1 MAKDEVLV
9 KLQGKHGE
17 IDPLAVA
24 DAITALDKIMRNID
38 GEGEPELTLSN
49 LKIGSAQYGVK
60 TDSRRVERLSTGI
73 QSLTYSAMMP
83 DGWNSASMAGLVEL
97 EKVNQ
102 RRGVTAI
109 QVDIDGAVC
118 AIDEVIADNASLGLQ
133 YFSVS
138 LGSIRGQL
146 FRYANDVSRRSAGL
160 RDRNTG
166 KAVDLKFPERL
177 AQEIKAHLDQQVT
190 AWGEVYRSQDG
201 TIAKIKLEGIE
212 AIPGSQEQLTLDEVA
227 GILGRDW
234 TGGLDPVD
242 WVRHQRD

>member
-38 GEGEPELTLSN
+38 GEGEPELTLSH
-49 LKIGSAQYGVK
+49 LKIGSAQYGFK
-60 TDSRRVERLSTGI
+60 SDTRRVERLSAGI
-73 QSLTYSAMMP
+73 QLLGQAPLLP

-97 EKVNQ
+97 EKVTQ
-102 RRGVTAI
+102 RRGVRAI

-118 AIDEVIADNASLGLQ
+118 AIDEIIADNASLGLEDV
-133 YFSVS
+133 SVS
-138 LGSIRGQL
+138 LGSVRGQL

-166 KAVDLKFPERL
+166 KAVDLRFPERL
-177 AQEIKAHLDQQVT
+177 AQEVKANLDQQVT

-212 AIPGSQEQLTLDEVA
+212 AVPGSQEQLTLDEVA